1 MMRKAVEHQ
10 EESADDKSLVVVKDE
25 RQLLFDQLLEQY
37 KMSLDEQRQL
47 IRSISP
53 LTDKY
58 VRIAV
63 ASAKSFGLPLQGI
76 NMIPV
81 GNSLQVY
88 INSDGLRWRI
98 HTDSRGVKKSI
109 ASVTHQ
115 PSKDEPWVEVTA
127 TIVMGDGSEYVN
139 LGVVACTPG
148 PDVANSIMKAT
159 TKAKRRASID
169 AVGVALPIAE
179 DYLEWVDE
187 QRSKNTIEGS
197 FTISPPA
204 PAPTTEPKNL
214 AELLAWITVNNH
226 TVDEASALVGDL
238 SKMSQDIIATYNKLK
253 ETWKI

>member
-1 MMRKAVEHQ
+1 MTKKVEEMKEDIVNDKALV
-10 EESADDKSLVVVKDE
+10 KSE
-25 RQLLFDQLLEQY
+25 RQLLFDQLTDQY
-37 KMSLDEQRQL
+37 KMSLAEQGQM
-47 IRSISP
+47 IRSIAP

-58 VRIAV
+58 VKIAV
-63 ASAKSFGLPLQGI
+63 AIAKSFGLPLQGI

-81 GNSLQVY
+81 GNTLQPY

-98 HTDSRGVKKSI
+98 HTDGRGVKKSL
-109 ASVTHQ
+109 AEVTHR
-115 PSKDEPWVEVTA
+115 PTKDEPWVEVVA
-127 TIVMGDGSEYVN
+127 TITMGDDSEYTN

-148 PDVANSIMKAT
+148 TDVANALMKAI

-187 QRSKNTIEGS
+187 QKGKTIEGS
-197 FTISPPA
+197 FTISPVA

-214 AELLAWITVNNH
+214 AELLAWIVVNNH
-226 TVDEASALVGDL
+226 TVDEASAIVGNL
-238 SKMSQDIIATYNKLK
+238 MQMSKDVPAVYNKLK